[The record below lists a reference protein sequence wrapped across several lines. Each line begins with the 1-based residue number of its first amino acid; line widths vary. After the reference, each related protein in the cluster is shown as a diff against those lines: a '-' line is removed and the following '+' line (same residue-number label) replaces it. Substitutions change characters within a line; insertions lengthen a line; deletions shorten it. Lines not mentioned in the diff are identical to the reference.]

1 MLESKFKEIAEKYNK
16 DFLDISNLDV
26 AGQLAVI
33 KFYEYLLTKQHKE
46 TENSTSC

>member
-1 MLESKFKEIAEKYNK
+1 MIVLEDNLKELAEEYDK

-33 KFYEYLLTKQHKE
+33 KFYDYLLAKQNGKSE
-46 TENSTSC
+46 K